1 MKLNWKPDNFFK
13 LKNLLRNVTIICV
26 PFLLSKCSN
35 SDSMLK
41 DDIIKAF
48 DDVQVDYAVAF
59 KDVASGETLFIRA
72 DEDFHAASTM
82 KTPVMMEVFAQARK
96 GKFSLN
102 ESILIKNEF
111 KSIVDSSLFSLSPGD
126 DSETQLYDNTDS
138 YHEIIDLIY
147 SMIIASSN
155 LATNSIIELVGA
167 ENVTKSMRDLGA
179 ERINVLRG
187 VEDLKAYELGLN
199 NTTTARDLMI
209 IFESLL
215 NDTYQKEDSDRMIN
229 ILLDQKFNEII
240 PGQLPSS
247 VRVAHKTGSITG
259 VQHDSGIIFLQDGR
273 KYILVLLTKNGKDS
287 KMVVD
292 AMATTSRII
301 YDYMSK

>member
-1 MKLNWKPDNFFK
+1 MKLNWKPDSIK
-13 LKNLLRNVTIICV
+13 LNNLLKSATIICV
-26 PFLLSKCSN
+26 LFFLSKCSN
-35 SDSMLK
+35 TNSVLK
-41 DDIIKAF
+41 DNIIDAF

-59 KDVASGETLFIRA
+59 KNVTSGETLFIRA

-102 ESILIKNEF
+102 DSILIKNEF
-111 KSIVDSSLFSLSPGD
+111 KSIVDSSLYSLSPGD
-126 DSETQLYDNTDS
+126 DSETQLYNSTDS
-138 YHEIIDLIY
+138 YHKIIDVVY

-167 ENVTKSMRDLGA
+167 ENVTKSMRVLGA

-215 NDTYQKEDSDRMIN
+215 NGTYPKEDTDRMIN

-240 PGQLPSS
+240 PGLLPGS
-247 VRVAHKTGSITG
+247 VKVAHKTGSITG
-259 VQHDSGIIFLQDGR
+259 VQHDSGIIFLPDDR
-273 KYILVLLTKNGKDS
+273 KYVLVLLTKNGEDS
-287 KMVVD
+287 KKVVH
-292 AMATTSRII
+292 AMANVSRII
-301 YDYMSK
+301 YDKMSK